1 METYQEFL
9 NRINSFQKSKLEFYC
24 DHFKPSLSVESKV
37 NKDNSFKNFY
47 GDTVVFDLDS
57 EIKNKITNIIDML
70 FDKVPECFCEKII
83 SDTIHMTLHD
93 LTSSTD
99 INEIKLE
106 MENNL
111 NKLKEIIEKNPIPNE
126 KIKMKTNFVTDFGH
140 VNLVLALCP
149 INEEEYLK
157 LMRIRNIVDKVKEL
171 DFKFKPHVTLAYFNS
186 KGFDVKLV
194 NKLMKVVRELNMK
207 ENFEVVLD
215 TSQIF
220 YQRFENMNSYENIY
234 RFAK

>member
-1 METYQEFL
+1 METFNEFL
-9 NRINSFQKSKLEFYC
+9 NRINSFEKLNFSLEQKYFIPDESIK
-24 DHFKPSLSVESKV
+24 SKV
-37 NKDNSFKNFY
+37 NYKNEFQDFY
-47 GDTVVFDLDS
+47 GDTVVFDLDNKT
-57 EIKNKITNIIDML
+57 KNKIEKIIEKL
-70 FDKVPECFCEKII
+70 YNEVPQCFCEKRVT
-83 SDTIHMTLHD
+83 DTLHMTLHD

-234 RFAK
+234 RFVK